1 MFKRVLL
8 TALLATFLFSCHQQ
22 PESDISYEIASVVVD
37 SIPQLKITMTLEAS
51 PDGIT
56 TLSFPDDAWGEEG
69 LYNSL
74 GKMQLLNVEG
84 AVEKD
89 ADSGRIVLMHP
100 KDMKELEFEYFL
112 KQDFEEEISTDMV
125 YRPIINQEYFHV
137 FSHNMFMVPE
147 NAEPYQDIL
156 LDWSSF
162 PEGYTIHNSF
172 GSQERVQL
180 LKGQDMELFGSAI
193 FVGGDFRVFNGEIA
207 GNEISLA
214 TRGEWI
220 PFKDE
225 AVFEVLEETL
235 TYQRNFW
242 NDHSQNYFTVTM
254 QPFPQE
260 NGSSFQGTGLT
271 NSFATSVSNNDQTEL
286 GQMVY
291 LFNHELMHNWIGHT
305 IHNDN
310 EEEQYWFSEGFTEYY
325 TFKNI
330 AKNKINGL
338 DGTFFIDEFN
348 RTIRDLY
355 ASSVTEAPNSEI
367 NYDNFWTNYEYS
379 KLPYWRG
386 AIFAF
391 YLDQKIQQMSEGKQ
405 SLDDVMYQVYTDA
418 TTNGQKLTHDYFI
431 GVMDTFW
438 DEDFEAVF
446 QKHIEEG
453 QKVDL
458 VALFDEF
465 DLEYSPE
472 CDIYELGFEFSE
484 DRKQI
489 VQVTE
494 GSKAWKEGVRVGDEV
509 YSRSIWQGRI
519 EHEVELGLRRD
530 GKEFKVSFYPVTK
543 AAVPQL
549 KSTAEN
555 IEKLGF

>member
-1 MFKRVLL
+1 MNKVNHRILVTGGAGMIGSNLVKKLVDLGFEVFVADNLWRGKKEY
-8 TALLATFLFSCHQQ
+8 LFSENSKMVIPDENFYYLDLKDYENCLKVTKNI
-22 PESDISYEIASVVVD
+22 DIVIHLADVV
-37 SIPQLKITMTLEAS
+37 A
-51 PDGIT
+51 GIN
-56 TLSFPDDAWGEEG
+56 
-69 LYNSL
+69 Y
-74 GKMQLLNVEG
+74 
-84 AVEKD
+84 
-89 ADSGRIVLMHP
+89 
-100 KDMKELEFEYFL
+100 
-112 KQDFEEEISTDMV
+112 
-125 YRPIINQEYFHV
+125 V
-137 FSHNMFMVPE
+137 FSNESSLYRSNILINTHTL
-147 NAEPYQDIL
+147 NA
-156 LDWSSF
+156 S
-162 PEGYTIHNSF
+162 
-172 GSQERVQL
+172 
-180 LKGQDMELFGSAI
+180 
-193 FVGGDFRVFNGEIA
+193 IA
-207 GNEISLA
+207 NKVKKFIYAGTACSYPKSRQSKINPP
-214 TRGEWI
+214 
-220 PFKDE
+220 PFKEED
-225 AVFEVLEETL
+225 VFQVLEQTL
-235 TYQRNFW
+235 TCQRNFW

-418 TTNGQKLTHDYFI
+418 SHHPNKDW
-431 GVMDTFW
+431 MM
-438 DEDFEAVF
+438 
-446 QKHIEEG
+446 
-453 QKVDL
+453 
-458 VALFDEF
+458 
-465 DLEYSPE
+465 
-472 CDIYELGFEFSE
+472 
-484 DRKQI
+484 
-489 VQVTE
+489 
-494 GSKAWKEGVRVGDEV
+494 
-509 YSRSIWQGRI
+509 
-519 EHEVELGLRRD
+519 
-530 GKEFKVSFYPVTK
+530 
-543 AAVPQL
+543 
-549 KSTAEN
+549 
-555 IEKLGF
+555 

>member
-8 TALLATFLFSCHQQ
+8 TALLATFLFSCQQ
-22 PESDISYEIASVVVD
+22 PPESDISYAIAPAVVD
-37 SIPQLKITMTLEAS
+37 SVPQLKIIMTLKAN
-51 PDGIT
+51 PNGT
-56 TLSFPDDAWGEEG
+56 TILSFPNEAWGQEG

-74 GKMQLLNVEG
+74 GSIKLLNVEG

-89 ADSGRIVLMHP
+89 ADSSRIVLMYP
-100 KDMKELEFEYFL
+100 KDTEELELEYFL
-112 KQDFEEEISTDMV
+112 KQDYEDDISTDKI
-125 YRPIINQEYFHV
+125 YRPVINEQYFHV

-147 NAEPYQDIL
+147 NADEHLDIL
-156 LDWSSF
+156 LDWTSF

-172 GSQERVQL
+172 GSQEKEQF
-180 LKGQDMELFGSAI
+180 LKDQDMELFGSAI
-193 FVGGDFRVFNGEIA
+193 FVGGDFRVFSGDIQ
-207 GNEISLA
+207 GNQISLA

-225 AVFEVLEETL
+225 DVFKVLEETL
-235 TYQRNFW
+235 THQRNFW
-242 NDHSQNYFTVTM
+242 NDHSQQYFTVTM

-271 NSFATSVSNNDQTEL
+271 NSFATSVSNNDQTDI

-305 IHNDN
+305 IKNEN

-338 DGTFFIDEFN
+338 DGTFYIDELN

-355 ASSVTEAPNSEI
+355 ASSVGEDPNSEI
-367 NYDNFWTNYEYS
+367 NYENFWTNYEYS

-386 AIFAF
+386 TIFAF
-391 YLDQKIQQMSEGKQ
+391 YLDQKIQQASEGKQ
-405 SLDDVMYQVYTDA
+405 GLDDAMHQIYADA
-418 TTNGQKLTHDYFI
+418 TTNSQKLTHAYFVK
-431 GVMDTFW
+431 VMNSYW
-438 DEDFEAVF
+438 GQDFDVVF
-446 QKHIEEG
+446 KKHIQEG

-458 VALFDEF
+458 PALFEE
-465 DLEYSPE
+465 LGVEYSPE
-472 CDIYELGFEFSE
+472 SDVYQLGFEFTE
-484 DRKQI
+484 DRKGI
-489 VQVTE
+489 ASVIE
-494 GSKAWKEGVRVGDEV
+494 GSKAWEAGVREGDEV
-509 YSRSIWQGRI
+509 FSRSIWQGNI
-519 EHEVELGLRRD
+519 EHKVELGLRRN
-530 GKEFKVSFYPVTK
+530 GEETTVSFYPVTK

-549 KSTAEN
+549 KPTPEN